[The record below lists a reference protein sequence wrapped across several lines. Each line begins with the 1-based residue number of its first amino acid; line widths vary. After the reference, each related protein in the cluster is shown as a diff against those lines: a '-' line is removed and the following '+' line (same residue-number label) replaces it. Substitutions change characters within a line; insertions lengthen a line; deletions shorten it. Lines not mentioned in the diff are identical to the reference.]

1 MLLVNGL
8 GEKAHN
14 NGGDEHYSEQDAAEV
29 EVVDFADDV
38 GDVTGLPTVGGAVC
52 ALPDEADHTH
62 HQTHHQAH
70 ERTLGGEMM
79 SSWQIYSFILCMT
92 I

>member
-38 GDVTGLPTVGGAVC
+38 GDVTGLPTVGGAVRT
-52 ALPDEADHTH
+52 LPDEADHAH
-62 HQTHHQAH
+62 EQAYHQAY
-70 ERTLGGEMM
+70 EGTLQWIIMLRHSAPFEY
-79 SSWQIYSFILCMT
+79 Q
-92 I
+92 